1 MSDFSKRLK
10 AERVLWGMTQTDLAA
25 ETGIAREKISRIE
38 NDERRATAEDLQVF
52 ARVFQTT
59 VDDLLGATA
68 SIRCRVNQN
77 EPATKAAIAW
87 FERCVDNSLFISSL
101 PDLYAPRQD

>member
-1 MSDFSKRLK
+1 VSDFGKRLK
-10 AERVLWGMTQTDLAA
+10 AERVLWGMTQMDLAA

-38 NDERRATAEDLQVF
+38 NDERKATGEDLQVF

-59 VDDLLGATA
+59 VDSLLGPTA

-77 EPATKAAIAW
+77 EPTTKAAIAW
-87 FERCVDNSLFISSL
+87 FERCVDNSLFIRSL

>member
-1 MSDFSKRLK
+1 MSDFGKRLK
-10 AERVLWGMTQTDLAA
+10 SERVLWGMTQADLAA
-25 ETGIAREKISRIE
+25 ETGIAREKIGRIE
-38 NDERRATAEDLQVF
+38 NNDRKAAPEELKVF

-68 SIRCRVNQN
+68 SIRCRVNQD

-87 FERCVDNSLFISSL
+87 FERCVDNSLFVRSL